1 MIKKLLLAVAIVGA
15 ATYSQAQG
23 YVSFNTSDVG
33 VKIYDIDGTTPLKG
47 NSFYAQIYAADGTL
61 TTDATLTA
69 KGTPV
74 NFYSST
80 ALGGYVKTGGTTTWD
95 GSDVDPTVA
104 VTSSTALSTTV
115 TIEVRAWSA
124 DTTTTTYATASKS
137 GKSTL
142 FQVTALSATDANG
155 NGQTPNSLTGL
166 TSFSLTSSTIPE
178 PATIALGA
186 LGLSV
191 LLFRRRK

>member
-1 MIKKLLLAVAIVGA
+1 MIKKLLLAVAIIGA

-23 YVSFNTSDVG
+23 FVNFDNSAVG
-33 VKIYDIDGTTPLKG
+33 VKIYDVDGTTPLSG
-47 NSFYAQIYAADGTL
+47 NSYYAQIYAADGTL
-61 TTDATLTA
+61 TSDATLTA

-80 ALGGYVKTGGTTTWD
+80 ANKGYVKIGGTTTWD
-95 GSDVDPTVA
+95 GSDVDPSVA
-104 VTSSTALSTTV
+104 VTSSTANSTVV

-124 DTTTTTYATASKS
+124 DTTTTTYATATKS

-142 FQVTALSATDANG
+142 FQVTALSATDSSTG
-155 NGQTPNSLTGL
+155 LGQIPNNLTGL
-166 TSFSLTSSTIPE
+166 TSFSLSPE
-178 PATIALGA
+178 PTTIALGA